1 MKVKPMAF
9 PFHYESG
16 HYPSQAI
23 PKYGR
28 TLNFKTLSQD
38 SFFLCHVEETDNF
51 VVSFHHNKKF

>member
-1 MKVKPMAF
+1 MAF